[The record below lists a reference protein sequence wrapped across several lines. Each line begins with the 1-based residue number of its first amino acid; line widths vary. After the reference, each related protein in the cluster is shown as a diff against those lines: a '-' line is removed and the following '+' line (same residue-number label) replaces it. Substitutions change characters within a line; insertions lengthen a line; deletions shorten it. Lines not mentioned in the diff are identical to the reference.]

1 MTTLSRLSSLSTT
14 IDGFPYPPGTST
26 GTISHL
32 KAPLS
37 CAAIPCS

>member
-1 MTTLSRLSSLSTT
+1 MPSSLSTT
-14 IDGFPYPPGTST
+14 VEGFPLPPETST

-37 CAAIPCS
+37 WAAIPRSKL